1 MFSAPW
7 REQFNFSIS
16 NLLIWWNILI
26 YFQHWNFYNKS
37 QPTFYFLLFSGHAFP
52 FLTFASISSY
62 SFDKCIWSRKHEQ
75 DIGKHHHPAKF
86 PHASGLAS
94 PSLTPGPGTT
104 NVFSTHTFL
113 PFQNIILKGSYG
125 LLILAFFTQH
135 DAFETVYTHG
145 IILIVIV
152 YTNSIIT
159 IITFCCWL
167 IFHCT
172 NEPWFGLNSPSEGHF
187 VSTLGNYEW
196 SW

>member
-26 YFQHWNFYNKS
+26 YFQHWNFYNKL

-113 PFQNIILKGSYG
+113 PFPEYYFKR
-125 LLILAFFTQH
+125 LIWTFDTDFFH
-135 DAFETVYTHG
+135 SAWCFWDCVYSWY
-145 IILIVIV
+145 
-152 YTNSIIT
+152 YTNSIII

-167 IFHCT
+167 IFHCMD
-172 NEPWFGLNSPSEGHF
+172 EPWFGLNSPSEGHF